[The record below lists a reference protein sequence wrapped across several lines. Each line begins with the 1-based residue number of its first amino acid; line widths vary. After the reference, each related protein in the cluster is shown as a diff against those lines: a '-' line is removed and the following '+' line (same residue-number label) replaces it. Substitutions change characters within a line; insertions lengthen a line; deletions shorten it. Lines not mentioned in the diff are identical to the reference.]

1 MPAASLAPRV
11 WSEIRDKS
19 YMTLGF
25 ILRFGA
31 QEGGDWFGG
40 RRRGGLAG
48 NGDGEVGLGMEEQ
61 GIEMRKKQPV
71 VSPAAGYKRAV
82 CPRAARFIRAT
93 QYPLVLPSLLNSL
106 ASS

>member
-1 MPAASLAPRV
+1 MPAAGLVPRV
-11 WSEIRDKS
+11 WSAIGDKS
-19 YMTLGF
+19 GMTLGF

-31 QEGGDWFGG
+31 QEGADWFGG

-61 GIEMRKKQPV
+61 GIEMRKKQPTI
-71 VSPAAGYKRAV
+71 SPAAGCRQAV
-82 CPRAARFIRAT
+82 CPRAARFICAT

-106 ASS
+106 PSS

>member
-19 YMTLGF
+19 DMTLGF

-31 QEGGDWFGG
+31 QGGDWFGG

-48 NGDGEVGLGMEEQ
+48 NGDGEVGLGMEQ
-61 GIEMRKKQPV
+61 GIEMRKKQPTI
-71 VSPAAGYKRAV
+71 SPAAGCKQAV
-82 CPRAARFIRAT
+82 CPRAAHFIRVT
-93 QYPLVLPSLLNSL
+93 RPV
-106 ASS
+106 SSA